1 MSMSHIVSTH
11 IDRWVSQILV
21 ANNQKDRD
29 EHISS
34 GKLSASMLGKPL
46 QEQILKVKGVP
57 PKEVDEYTLR
67 KFQRGKDVEDWLV
80 KNLPALITTQKPVEY
95 RNVVGL
101 IDAVVSTSGWEKD
114 FGQIPLEVKSV
125 TNAKYKNIIRS
136 GEADRSHILQ
146 ACLYALAENKPYFA
160 ICYIA
165 SDDYRI
171 TTMIFKTAD
180 YKAEV
185 DSIIDKFE
193 AQLASEMIPM
203 FEAIEKWQEN
213 KMYAAYPDWI
223 DLTFEEVNKKYKEL
237 YGNSNH

>member
-1 MSMSHIVSTH
+1 MSHIISNH
-11 IDRWVSQILV
+11 IDKWVSQILISD
-21 ANNQKDRD
+21 NEKDRE
-29 EHISS
+29 EHVSS
-34 GKLSASMLGKPL
+34 GKLSASMLGAPL
-46 QEQILKVKGVP
+46 QAQILKVKGVP
-57 PKEVDEYTLR
+57 PKEVDEYVLR
-67 KFQRGKDVEDWLV
+67 KFKRGKDVEDWLV
-80 KNLPALITTQKPVEY
+80 KTLPALIATQKPVEY

-114 FGQIPLEVKSV
+114 FGAIPLEVKSV

-146 ACLYALAENKPYFA
+146 ACLYALAESKDYFA

-203 FEAIEKWQEN
+203 FEAIEKWQSSPQ
-213 KMYAAYPDWI
+213 YYSYPDFM
-223 DLTFEEVNKKYKEL
+223 DLNLEEVNAKFKKEYESKKK
-237 YGNSNH
+237 

>member
-1 MSMSHIVSTH
+1 MSHIVSSH
-11 IDRWVSQILV
+11 IDRWISQILI
-21 ANNQKDRD
+21 ANNQKDRE

-57 PKEVDEYTLR
+57 QKEVDEYVLR

-101 IDAVVSTSGWEKD
+101 IDAVVSTSGWERD

-160 ICYIA
+160 VCYIA

-171 TTMIFKTAD
+171 WTMVFKTSD
-180 YKAEV
+180 YKDKV
-185 DSIIDKFE
+185 DTIIDTFE
-193 AQLASEMIPM
+193 KQLASEMIPV
-203 FEAIEKWQEN
+203 FEAIESWQKN
-213 KMYAAYPDWI
+213 KMYALYPEFM
-223 DLTFEEVNKKYKEL
+223 DLTEEDVNKKYKEL
-237 YGNSNH
+237 YEPKNS